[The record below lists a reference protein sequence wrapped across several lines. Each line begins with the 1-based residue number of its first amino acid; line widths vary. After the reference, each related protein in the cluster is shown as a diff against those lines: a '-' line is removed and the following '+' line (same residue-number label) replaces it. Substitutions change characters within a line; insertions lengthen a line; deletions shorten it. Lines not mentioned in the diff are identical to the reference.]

1 MRFCSLCQTMYRMS
15 IDPSTSVLKHV
26 CPKCGNQETID
37 SEALVVSEINV
48 SAKQEVSSYLI
59 NKYTKYDPTL
69 PRTEAMDCPNPECGS
84 NKGDEPKEIIYLRY
98 DETNLRYL
106 YLCCVCDTHWKL
118 SR

>member
-15 IDPSTSVLKHV
+15 ILPDTGILKHV
-26 CPKCGNQETID
+26 CPKCGNHESIETESLI
-37 SEALVVSEINV
+37 VSEVNV

-69 PRTEAMDCPNPECGS
+69 PRTDAMDCPNPECSSHSGT
-84 NKGDEPKEIIYLRY
+84 DKEIIYLRY
-98 DETNLRYL
+98 DETNMRYL